1 MRSAGVSG
9 LGWQEAAYLLA
20 DLGRYLAWTLMGGC
34 VACGAWWCTDRV
46 VYQEWVRERS
56 APHIRSRAER
66 RLCRE
71 AARGVTALEEYL
83 RTQASAG
90 GRSPSGADED
100 ATGRS
105 GHRDSSRE

>member
-9 LGWQEAAYLLA
+9 LGWQESAYLLA

-46 VYQEWVRERS
+46 VYQEWIRQRS

-66 RLCRE
+66 RLCCE
-71 AARGVTALEEYL
+71 AARGVAAVEEYL
-83 RTQASAG
+83 RTQAPSS
-90 GRSPSGADED
+90 GRPPYGSDD
-100 ATGRS
+100 TATDRE
-105 GHRDSSRE
+105 GHHDSSRE